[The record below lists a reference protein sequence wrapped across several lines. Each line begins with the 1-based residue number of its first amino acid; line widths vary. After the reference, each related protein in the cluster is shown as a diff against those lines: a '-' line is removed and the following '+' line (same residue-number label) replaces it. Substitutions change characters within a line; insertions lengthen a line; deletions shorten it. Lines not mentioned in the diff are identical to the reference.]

1 MPGHANSNVLTV
13 LQKDKAIDL
22 QAAADY
28 VGVYFRGLIDRFEA
42 DKSLLPSFGEELDV
56 IIKLAITHGP
66 FFLCLVANHVYRNHI
81 TMMENWV
88 AGSLNWS
95 FATDRYFG
103 EEHLKDRKSV
113 V

>member
-13 LQKDKAIDL
+13 LQKDKEIDL

-56 IIKLAITHGP
+56 IIKLAIIMA
-66 FFLCLVANHVYRNHI
+66 L
-81 TMMENWV
+81 
-88 AGSLNWS
+88 S
-95 FATDRYFG
+95 FCALWLIIFIGNT
-103 EEHLKDRKSV
+103 LL
-113 V
+113 